1 MQRSEMYYISS
12 AGCVVLA
19 VVKCRCSVRPKEI
32 FWWMR
37 IIPKIQLTIFFFLLF
52 LFVCFWSYYS
62 SGSITLFKILSRFLK
77 KQPTVELHWLFILIL
92 NIAPELSL

>member
-37 IIPKIQLTIFFFLLF
+37 IIPKIQLTIFFFCCF
-52 LFVCFWSYYS
+52 CLFVF
-62 SGSITLFKILSRFLK
+62 GPITHLVALHFLRYL
-77 KQPTVELHWLFILIL
+77 VGF
-92 NIAPELSL
+92 